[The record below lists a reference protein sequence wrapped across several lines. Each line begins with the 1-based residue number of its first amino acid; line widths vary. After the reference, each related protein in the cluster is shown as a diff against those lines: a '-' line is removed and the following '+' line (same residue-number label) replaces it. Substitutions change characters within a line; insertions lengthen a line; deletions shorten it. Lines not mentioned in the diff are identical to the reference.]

1 MSLKAISVLAKLNI
15 GDRSDLEISAVVLF
29 SLSSLKSSEPFSAGL
44 LGSKNPVG
52 FLKDAINIAKNL
64 PDAFLIIRYK
74 AFKCPLRS
82 NPYFENIV
90 KEISNIENISISNNY
105 DEPFYSYKLCSQANL
120 IIAKHTSIADECL
133 SKDIP
138 VLFYEYTHNMIGI
151 QTDAFN
157 YLSSEFIC
165 YNSKELLHKSRS
177 ILFDQSNNYKNEIS
191 RLKKK
196 IYHVENE
203 GNIKNKIMEHLE
215 NMVN

>member
-1 MSLKAISVLAKLNI
+1 MYKNENIPKEILSEKKEGKKIIVLLGFAPLQNWYESYTSLQSNWLA
-15 GDRSDLEISAVVLF
+15 EIS
-29 SLSSLKSSEPFSAGL
+29 
-44 LGSKNPVG
+44 

-138 VLFYEYTHNMIGI
+138 VLFNPYGTIN
-151 QTDAFN
+151 
-157 YLSSEFIC
+157 
-165 YNSKELLHKSRS
+165 
-177 ILFDQSNNYKNEIS
+177 IS
-191 RLKKK
+191 VDKGVDGER
-196 IYHVENE
+196 IHTSGSFRVTVSGFSDE
-203 GNIKNKIMEHLE
+203 
-215 NMVN
+215 